1 MYIPL
6 PFLAQVSKPK
16 TMMNNMT
23 STDALMSMLTV
34 SMAGNPTDVQQTC
47 PGMFSMLPNG
57 ISQQLNNEFKMV
69 FQADISWYSVRQSLC
84 RVFAIDNIDT
94 YVKVLMERALE
105 VANNDYFYQKRFF
118 IINDK
123 FKKGMKAD
131 SWGFA
136 LGIFEQV
143 PLRAST
149 RSHIVL
155 TFIPG
160 IFTYEWIG
168 VNVWQ
173 KPPYTN
179 HLPRDWWNCTMASLV
194 GSDAVL
200 DACVSVN
207 YEQQQSETHQIQEE
221 QPTEQR
227 QKAEESI
234 FNKTKE
240 ELIAVVVDTTIYSA
254 EEDEDMMCV
263 PVAVIAKED
272 EMSDIPLF
280 ETFIY

>member
-1 MYIPL
+1 
-6 PFLAQVSKPK
+6 
-16 TMMNNMT
+16 MMNNMT
-23 STDALMSMLTV
+23 FTYT
-34 SMAGNPTDVQQTC
+34 
-47 PGMFSMLPNG
+47 FMLPNG
-57 ISQQLNNEFKMV
+57 ISQQLNDEFNTA
-69 FQADISWYSVRQSLC
+69 FQACISWYSVRKSLR
-84 RVFAIDNIDT
+84 RVFGTEVVEPYA
-94 YVKVLMERALE
+94 KALMERALE
-105 VANNDYFYQKRFF
+105 VVNNDYFYQERFF
-118 IINDK
+118 IINNK
-123 FKKGMKAD
+123 CKKGMTAD

-136 LGIFEQV
+136 LGIVEEV
-143 PLRAST
+143 PLRAFT

-160 IFTYEWIG
+160 MFSYEWIG

-179 HLPRDWWNCTMASLV
+179 HLPRDWRSCTMASLI
-194 GSDAVL
+194 GSDAAL
-200 DACVSVN
+200 NACAPAN
-207 YEQQQSETHQIQEE
+207 HERQQSETHQIQEE